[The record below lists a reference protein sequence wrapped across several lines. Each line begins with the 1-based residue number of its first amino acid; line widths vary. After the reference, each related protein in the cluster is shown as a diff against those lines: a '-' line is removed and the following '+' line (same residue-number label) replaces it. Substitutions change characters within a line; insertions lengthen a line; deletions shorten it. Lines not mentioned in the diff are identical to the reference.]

1 MLVRKV
7 LVLVLLVAFTASLL
21 VATAPPAHAARTW
34 SVIAGGGTKDVSVV
48 ANAFFPRTI
57 EVALG
62 DTVTWKFQGFHNV
75 AFLGGAQPPAL
86 IVQEGSKAYFNPQVA
101 FPAGGKTYDGTG
113 YHNSGA
119 PPEDPRAMAKFGYAL
134 TFTKA
139 GTYPY
144 MCIIHGP
151 AMSGTV
157 VVQDR
162 AIGSPA
168 SVARRAQSAQAAAV
182 RAGQKAWA
190 AWKTEREGATVV
202 VPLIGDPK
210 AGFSIFRFSRQ
221 PLVIPVGATVKWV
234 MRDPFE
240 IHTVTFWGTGRP
252 PAFIIPE
259 PQPQGPPKLLVNP
272 QVAAPTPHKT
282 FDGTGYVNSG
292 ILYPPGAPPDLPKSY
307 SLTFTKPGRYVY
319 VCVVHAMEGMYGTII
334 VK

>member
-7 LVLVLLVAFTASLL
+7 LVLVLVAAFTASLL

-48 ANAFFPRTI
+48 ANAFFPRMI
-57 EVALG
+57 EVADG

-75 AFLGGAQPPAL
+75 VFLGGEQPPSL
-86 IVQEGSKAYFNPQVA
+86 EVQEGNKTYFNPQVF
-101 FPAGGKTYDGTG
+101 FPVGGKTYDGTG
-113 YHNSGA
+113 YHNSGV
-119 PPEDPRAMAKFGYAL
+119 PPDDPKAAAKFAYSL

-139 GTYPY
+139 GAYPY
-144 MCIIHGP
+144 VCLIHGP

-157 VVQDR
+157 VVKDR
-162 AIGSPA
+162 VIGSPA
-168 SVARRAQSAQAAAV
+168 SVARRAQGAQAAAV

-221 PLVIPVGATVKWV
+221 PLVISAGTTVKWV

-240 IHTVTFWGTGRP
+240 IHTVTFCGTGRP
-252 PAFIIPE
+252 PAFVIPE
-259 PQPQGPPKLLVNP
+259 PQPQGPPKLLMNP
-272 QVAAPTPHKT
+272 KVTAPTQTKT
-282 FDGTGYVNSG
+282 YDGTGPVNSG
-292 ILYPPGAPPDLPKSY
+292 ILFPPGIPGNPPTS
-307 SLTFTKPGRYVY
+307 F
-319 VCVVHAMEGMYGTII
+319 
-334 VK
+334 